1 MINMINNHSNFAFY
15 WLLPDITIF
24 MTPLGTPDCLQI
36 SASMNALKGDN
47 LCGTITHVLP
57 AANAAPNH
65 KN

>member
-1 MINMINNHSNFAFY
+1 
-15 WLLPDITIF
+15 